1 MRLISLYVEFVL
13 IFNILG
19 ANRLYLQACL
29 QVNAMRPQDTKE
41 ARTMALLLNHE
52 VVGIT
57 CSAKIQVM
65 PALSH
70 GHQLT
75 CSSTRSLKFPT
86 FHDSLNK

>member
-1 MRLISLYVEFVL
+1 
-13 IFNILG
+13 
-19 ANRLYLQACL
+19 
-29 QVNAMRPQDTKE
+29 
-41 ARTMALLLNHE
+41 MALLLNHE

-75 CSSTRSLKFPT
+75 CSSTRSMKFPT
-86 FHDSLNK
+86 FHDSLNNKLMLFILPTKVYTAAFAKASWQCKRKDTNK

>member
-1 MRLISLYVEFVL
+1 
-13 IFNILG
+13 
-19 ANRLYLQACL
+19 
-29 QVNAMRPQDTKE
+29 
-41 ARTMALLLNHE
+41 MALLLNHE

-75 CSSTRSLKFPT
+75 YSCSTTEICEISRYSE
-86 FHDSLNK
+86 